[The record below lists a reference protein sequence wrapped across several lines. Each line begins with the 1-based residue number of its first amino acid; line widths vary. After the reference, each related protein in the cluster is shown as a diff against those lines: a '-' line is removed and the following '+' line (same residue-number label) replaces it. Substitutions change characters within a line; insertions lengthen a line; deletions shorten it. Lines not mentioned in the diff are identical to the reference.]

1 MPVMEWKETA
11 VEQDM
16 KKFDEEETTRFI
28 EQLIVF

>member
-1 MPVMEWKETA
+1 MLVIEWEETM

-16 KKFDEEETTRFI
+16 KKFDEEKTTRFI